1 MNGCG
6 RELAVPAHG
15 EAHHLTRH
23 AAFAKEQGVSQVVSA
38 RNGDLVRL
46 APGAPAV
53 IGKVPFGRVF
63 KDGDILVSEND
74 GAVRERVKL
83 AFAGVVSIALAV
95 GKQGDLVGDPDIV
108 FAGLPKLGKNNV
120 DMGDVVDD
128 AVFKTFDTLP
138 RARRRDFDWWRRPS
152 SARCAAPSIRVG
164 ARNPW
169 CMCWWW
175 AAERAR
181 GQGSNAPRETR
192 RLVEPSRCSVGI
204 SRVASRLPIMRIES
218 QIWAGS
224 DPANAERYPSLL
236 PSMLTDDQSWMEK
249 AIRL

>member
-1 MNGCG
+1 MYEWV
-6 RELAVPAHG
+6 RPRAAVPAHG

-53 IGKVPFGRVF
+53 IGKIPFGRVF

-74 GAVRERVKL
+74 GALRERVKL

-138 RARRRDFDWWRRPS
+138 RARRRDFDS
-152 SARCAAPSIRVG
+152 VATAI
-164 ARNPW
+164 
-169 CMCWWW
+169 
-175 AAERAR
+175 ERAVR
-181 GQGSNAPRETR
+181 GAVYASWGKKP
-192 RLVEPSRCSVGI
+192 LVHVLVVG
-204 SRVASRLPIMRIES
+204 
-218 QIWAGS
+218 G
-224 DPANAERYPSLL
+224 
-236 PSMLTDDQSWMEK
+236 
-249 AIRL
+249 